1 MTFTFAQSTVPS
13 SGSVTVT
20 VKGTE
25 SPKEKSA
32 PSAGAV
38 SVTVGAVLPAV
49 TTRLAVPVSPSGSV
63 TFRVGWKVP
72 AVV

>member
-1 MTFTFAQSTVPS
+1 MTLTFEQSTVLS

-25 SPKEKSA
+25 SPKEKSP
-32 PSAGAV
+32 PSAGV
-38 SVTVGAVLPAV
+38 VRVTAGAVLPAV

-63 TFRVGWKVP
+63 TVRVGRKVP